1 MANKG
6 KYNNSEEKRP
16 IVLFS
21 YKDLYIRFTGKETR
35 ENVLGIV
42 LQETENAYLIR
53 ESVNYPNVP
62 KEESDFSTNP
72 HWYPKSK
79 ITNIKEVGIRND
91 IYSSNKKIV
100 WND

>member
-42 LQETENAYLIR
+42 LQETEKAYLIR
-53 ESVNYPNVP
+53 ESVNYPSVP
-62 KEESDFSTNP
+62 KEEADFSVNP
-72 HWYPKSK
+72 MWYPKSK
-79 ITNIKEVGIRND
+79 ITNIKEVGMVGD
-91 IYSSNKKIV
+91 IYSSNKRIV
-100 WND
+100 WSE